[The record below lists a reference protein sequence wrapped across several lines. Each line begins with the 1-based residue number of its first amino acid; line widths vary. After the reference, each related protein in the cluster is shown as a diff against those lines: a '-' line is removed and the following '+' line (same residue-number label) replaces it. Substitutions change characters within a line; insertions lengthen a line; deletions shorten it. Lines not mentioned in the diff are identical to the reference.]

1 MAREKDTRRI
11 ISGVQL
17 LAPDAGGPAR
27 RRKGSRQGGATFRT
41 FHSEADLDALEELM
55 TPEQCEYLK
64 EVGAIEGDWSPRGT
78 PAAPMQGSPL
88 HKEGLRRQEE
98 ARGQTAG
105 PAPEPEPEPRAAP
118 PAGEPAQPPP
128 DVSPRPEEVALE
140 ARPAEEAPPP
150 EPQPPPEEDT
160 GKGRGRKR
168 GW

>member
-64 EVGAIEGDWSPRGT
+64 EAGAIEGDWSPRGT

-98 ARGQTAG
+98 ARGQAAG
-105 PAPEPEPEPRAAP
+105 PAPGPEPQAAP

-140 ARPAEEAPPP
+140 ARPAGEAPPP

-160 GKGRGRKR
+160 GKGKGRKR